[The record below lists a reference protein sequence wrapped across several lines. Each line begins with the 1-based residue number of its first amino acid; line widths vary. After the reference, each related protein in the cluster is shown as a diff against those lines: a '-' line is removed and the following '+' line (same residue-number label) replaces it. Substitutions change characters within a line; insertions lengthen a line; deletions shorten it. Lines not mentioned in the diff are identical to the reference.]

1 MKTTIRQGYIII
13 ETPHEEEDIITVKET
28 LDEDND
34 DSINSIEM
42 QGNKLVIG
50 VQYEDIEEVAQV
62 ASNIIYNCISQEIYS
77 ITIKYCG
84 KEINTSTNRKT
95 KQSYNSLS
103 SHNSRNT
110 SFDSYIR
117 GSLTM

>member
-1 MKTTIRQGYIII
+1 MKTTIKQGYIII
-13 ETPHEEEDIITVKET
+13 ETPIEEDDIITIKDT

-42 QGNKLVIG
+42 QGNKLIIG

-95 KQSYNSLS
+95 KST
-103 SHNSRNT
+103 HNSVSSNNSRST

-117 GSLTM
+117 SSLTM

>member
-1 MKTTIRQGYIII
+1 MKSTIRQGYIII
-13 ETPHEEEDIITVKET
+13 ETPIEEDDIITIKET
-28 LDEDND
+28 LEEDND
-34 DSINSIEM
+34 ESINSIEL
-42 QGNKLVIG
+42 QGNKLIIG

-84 KEINTSTNRKT
+84 KEINTNTNRKIKRT
-95 KQSYNSLS
+95 HNSLS
-103 SHNSRNT
+103 SNNSRST

-117 GSLTM
+117 SSLTM